1 MRLCH
6 LSVII
11 WMTCVTFN
19 INVPDC
25 TNKILGSSTCSH
37 ALGYLGKGPVLPVTS
52 VSPVTIN
59 TAQLTETNSSS
70 QVLIVFTVQRERRPW
85 AGCRV
90 LRKGF
95 DK

>member
-1 MRLCH
+1 MSLTVQIRSWDLA
-6 LSVII
+6 L
-11 WMTCVTFN
+11 
-19 INVPDC
+19 VPMPLGTLGRDLFFQSPVC
-25 TNKILGSSTCSH
+25 T
-37 ALGYLGKGPVLPVTS
+37 P
-52 VSPVTIN
+52 PVTIN

-70 QVLIVFTVQRERRPW
+70 QVLIVFTVQREGRPW